1 MSKIG
6 LILVGVFVS
15 FIATQPFQLK
25 KPRPRNRNPVI
36 KSFTS
41 SLDHMVRCHI
51 PNLPDCTASKTSLN
65 VEARDPDGDRLIY
78 RYEVSGGRIV
88 GAGPSVVW
96 NLEDLPDG
104 EFTATVFAS
113 DKKGGETSSSILFKV
128 ATTRWTSIVI
138 PCPVVSVECADNYS
152 VGQRAVFTATVSGG
166 DGYTKPTFYWTVN
179 WGRIVTGQG
188 TTKIEIEHKEKWG
201 ETLTATVSVGGYD
214 PSCYS
219 TASCS
224 SKILE

>member
-138 PCPVVSVECADNYS
+138 PCPVVSVECADNY
-152 VGQRAVFTATVSGG
+152 
-166 DGYTKPTFYWTVN
+166 
-179 WGRIVTGQG
+179 
-188 TTKIEIEHKEKWG
+188 
-201 ETLTATVSVGGYD
+201 
-214 PSCYS
+214 
-219 TASCS
+219 
-224 SKILE
+224 